1 MRRFLIMM
9 ACACLLAGCEKAPV
23 PEQPA
28 KSTDAS
34 ASRTKVGVNGIY
46 FVALGDFPDDMLQDL
61 VRYYRQKY
69 NLEVQVLSGL
79 PEPETTRHIW
89 LWSKQAEAEPLVAS
103 LHSAFPEI
111 ANNPHAVLI
120 GLTTMDIY
128 PGTVNWRFTFTWRT
142 NNLHTAV
149 VSSARMGLHYSG
161 EPADVSD
168 PETRVRKMV
177 TKDIAILYYGKPQS
191 NDPHSVLY
199 NQIGGIEEL
208 DQVGED
214 F

>member
-1 MRRFLIMM
+1 
-9 ACACLLAGCEKAPV
+9 
-23 PEQPA
+23 
-28 KSTDAS
+28 
-34 ASRTKVGVNGIY
+34 
-46 FVALGDFPDDMLQDL
+46 
-61 VRYYRQKY
+61 
-69 NLEVQVLSGL
+69 
-79 PEPETTRHIW
+79 
-89 LWSKQAEAEPLVAS
+89 
-103 LHSAFPEI
+103 
-111 ANNPHAVLI
+111 
-120 GLTTMDIY
+120 
-128 PGTVNWRFTFTWRT
+128 
-142 NNLHTAV
+142 
-149 VSSARMGLHYSG
+149 MGLHYSG